1 MLATVTV
8 VAIQNCSRY
17 TSAPTRYE
25 VSADISEVTPERVDV
40 ATLCWYAS
48 IRKPL
53 TTAKPNITGKICP
66 PERWD
71 VA

>member
-1 MLATVTV
+1 V
-8 VAIQNCSRY
+8 VS
-17 TSAPTRYE
+17 P
-25 VSADISEVTPERVDV
+25 DISEVTPERVDV

-48 IRKPL
+48 IRNPP

-66 PERWD
+66 PERRD